1 MANINFSPGNLYV
14 LGPNENYEIF
24 GNIAKIEELASYSK
38 FDDDA
43 PFSSFD
49 MASSFECIAK
59 LSKEAIMTLFGFRE
73 AILRCCP
80 NKRVAHLAF
89 HAKKP
94 RTRKKN
100 FNRAIKILEK
110 NAIFNSL

>member
-1 MANINFSPGNLYV
+1 MANINFSPENLYV
-14 LGPNENYEIF
+14 LGPNENYETF
-24 GNIAKIEELASYSK
+24 GNIAKIEELASYSE
-38 FDDDA
+38 FDDDV

-49 MASSFECIAK
+49 ITSSYFECIAK

-73 AILRCCP
+73 AILRCCS
-80 NKRVAHLAF
+80 NKRVTHLAF

-94 RTRKKN
+94 RIRKKN

-110 NAIFNSL
+110 MQ